1 MFWFNF
7 DTYLKYAWSPQI
19 RNSLII
25 IGILIVF
32 CVIIG
37 HFLKKKEP
45 NAKPS
50 KIQLLL
56 EEAVKLINS
65 LCKLTL
71 GKRWRGYAPYFFTVF
86 IYLLFANTCGIFAI
100 DPPTSN
106 WNVTLGL
113 GLITFGIIHYTGVR
127 SLGIKKYLKS
137 YTDPLPP
144 YIPVF
149 AAENILSTV
158 MLPFSMSLRLF
169 GNIMSGAVMS
179 ILIYGLL
186 SQQPWGWAALII
198 MPFFH
203 IIFDLFFG
211 AIQAVVFT
219 LLSSVFTGQ
228 KVDEAEL
235 ENVE

>member
-1 MFWFNF
+1 MLFYF
-7 DTYLKYAWSPQI
+7 DFKVYLQYAWSPQI

-25 IGILIVF
+25 IAILIIF
-32 CVIIG
+32 TVIFG
-37 HFLKKKEP
+37 HFLKKKDP

-50 KIQLLL
+50 KLQLIF

-65 LCKLTL
+65 LTKLTI
-71 GKRWRGYAPYFFTVF
+71 GKRWKGYAPYFFTIF
-86 IYLLFANTCGIFAI
+86 IYLIVANTSGMFAL
-100 DPPTSN
+100 DAPTSS

-113 GLITFGIIHYTGVR
+113 GIITFVMVHYTGFR
-127 SLGIKKYLKS
+127 SLGVLKYLKS

-144 YIPVF
+144 YVPF
-149 AAENILSTV
+149 LAPENVLTAF
-158 MLPFSMSLRLF
+158 MLPFSISLRLF

-186 SQQPWGWAALII
+186 SQQTWGWAALII

-203 IIFDLFFG
+203 MIFDIFFG

-219 LLSSVFTGQ
+219 LLSCVFIGQ
-228 KVDEAEL
+228 KVDEEEL
-235 ENVE
+235 IVE

>member
-7 DTYLKYAWSPQI
+7 DVYFKYAWSPQI

-25 IGILIVF
+25 IGILIIF
-32 CVIIG
+32 TIIFG
-37 HFLKKKEP
+37 HYLGKKDP

-50 KIQLLL
+50 KIQLIF
-56 EEAVKLINS
+56 EEIVKLINT
-65 LCKLTL
+65 LCKLTI
-71 GKRWRGYAPYFFTVF
+71 GKRWRGYAPYFLAIV
-86 IYLLFANTCGIFAI
+86 IYLLVANTAGIWAI
-100 DPPTSN
+100 DAPTSS

-113 GLITFGIIHYTGVR
+113 GLITFFMVHYTGLR

-144 YIPVF
+144 YIPF
-149 AAENILSTV
+149 LAPENVLTAF
-158 MLPFSMSLRLF
+158 MLPFSLSLRLF

-179 ILIYGLL
+179 ILIYGLI
-186 SQQPWGWAALII
+186 SPQPWGWAALII

-203 IIFDLFFG
+203 MIFDLFFG

-219 LLSSVFTGQ
+219 LLSCVFIGQ
-228 KVDEAEL
+228 KVDEEEL
-235 ENVE
+235 IVE